1 MDDKNML
8 KLMDKAVHELSRTN
22 PVAAELKKST
32 HRKGAQNHDLVLGV
46 AFAAMYE
53 LLNKYAEFFEVE
65 RIENETEISDR
76 SESKSDT

>member
-1 MDDKNML
+1 MMDR
-8 KLMDKAVHELSRTN
+8 AVHALARTN

-32 HRKGAQNHDLVLGV
+32 HRKGAENHDLVLAT

-53 LLNKYAEFFEVE
+53 LLNKYAEFYEVE

-76 SESKSDT
+76 SESNGNPE